1 MAGALPVSRCQGSVQ
16 SGAENQLVHA
26 AGGAQAARRPV
37 WVGISDGVE
46 QWDDLEEPLPGSDM
60 IVAHHPNPCQTKDK
74 RHLTL
79 VIPLKETTL
88 HTRVTGC
95 QKREW
100 SNGDQNG
107 LAA

>member
-1 MAGALPVSRCQGSVQ
+1 
-16 SGAENQLVHA
+16 
-26 AGGAQAARRPV
+26 
-37 WVGISDGVE
+37 
-46 QWDDLEEPLPGSDM
+46 M